1 MRKLDSVENGNPNGA
16 PDTGNMPQID
26 PETGCGL
33 VTDFCLKRNFRNYV
47 EAVYDGKPGYKI
59 YVKKN
64 IPLERMNHEAFDYLG
79 IKEVYLKNLKRTD
92 PQLDLKIR

>member
-64 IPLERMNHEAFDYLG
+64 IPLERMLSRNQGSL
-79 IKEVYLKNLKRTD
+79 LKKFEEDRPAT
-92 PQLDLKIR
+92 